1 MARHV
6 KREETAL
13 APTRSLLPSFP
24 TMAGRFEELMREPWG
39 FRWPF
44 RWPEVRWTEEL
55 IQTPV
60 MDIYEEGEE
69 VIVKAEV
76 PGLEKGDIEVRVAG
90 DLLTV
95 SGKKE
100 KEEKVEQKDYY
111 RYERA
116 AGAFTRSVRLP
127 AEVELEKVTAHLE
140 NGVLEI
146 RAPKS
151 PTAKAKT
158 RKIEVA

>member
-24 TMAGRFEELMREPWG
+24 TMTERFEELMREPWG
-39 FRWPF
+39 LRWPF
-44 RWPEVRWTEEL
+44 RWTEEL
-55 IQTPV
+55 IQAPV

-69 VIVKAEV
+69 VVVKAEV
-76 PGLEKGDIEVRVAG
+76 PGLEKGEIDVRVAG
-90 DLLTV
+90 DVLTV
-95 SGKKE
+95 SGRKE
-100 KEEKVEQKDYY
+100 KEEKVERKDYY

-127 AEVELEKVTAHLE
+127 AEVELEKVSAHLE

-151 PTAKAKT
+151 PMAKAKT